1 MALRSHQRIGIMPE
15 APLQN
20 HILFLKACST
30 VVEYLQEFGLHF
42 ELLDDDD
49 KEWLIVGTIETEIGQ
64 VRLMIALRAQPCQ
77 MVVYAYHPLIIVSS
91 MRPLTTELFARI
103 NHELAIGNFELDF
116 TDGHIRFRNG
126 IDFTGVVLAKEMVK
140 TAVEL
145 AFGTLAT
152 YHTPLVRT
160 LFDNCSPKEALRDI

>member
-1 MALRSHQRIGIMPE
+1 MTEESS
-15 APLQN
+15 LQN

-30 VVEYLQEFGLHF
+30 VVDYLQELGLHF

-49 KEWLIVGTIETEIGQ
+49 KEWLITGTIETEIGQ

-77 MVVYAYHPLIIVSS
+77 VVVYAYHPLIIVSS
-91 MRPLTTELFARI
+91 MRSVVIELFARI
-103 NHELAIGNFELDF
+103 NTELTIGAFELNFE
-116 TDGHIRFRNG
+116 DGHIRFRTG
-126 IDFTGVVLAKEMVK
+126 LDFTGVILPREMLQ

-160 LFDNCSPKEALRDI
+160 LFDDCTPQEALKNT

>member
-1 MALRSHQRIGIMPE
+1 MNEESS
-15 APLQN
+15 LQN
-20 HILFLKACST
+20 HILFIKACST
-30 VVEYLQEFGLHF
+30 AVDYLQELGLEF

-49 KEWLIVGTIETEIGQ
+49 REWLIVGTIETEIGQ
-64 VRLMIALRAQPCQ
+64 VRLMLALRADPCQ
-77 MVVYAYHPLIIVSS
+77 IIVYAYHPLIIVSS
-91 MRPLTTELFARI
+91 MRPIAVELFSRI

-116 TDGHIRFRNG
+116 EDGHIRFRNG
-126 IDFTGVVLAKEMVK
+126 IDFTGVMLPKEMLK

-160 LFDNCSPKEALRDI
+160 LFDDCPPKEALRDL